1 MDIAEDVVIEKTPEL
16 NLTQPRVEIQA
27 RETGACC
34 VKGNE
39 RCSAWMDNNLNKL
52 TWPYVMKFHY
62 TSLRFCLKKST
73 TPHGIKK
80 SMFNKT

>member
-34 VKGNE
+34 VKGKE
-39 RCSAWMDNNLNKL
+39 RCSALLGWKIIL
-52 TWPYVMKFHY
+52 T
-62 TSLRFCLKKST
+62 S
-73 TPHGIKK
+73 
-80 SMFNKT
+80 